1 MEKIGKIC
9 WLIDTEGWAFENR
22 AKAISSRLPNFEHEI
37 LVMNS
42 LETMKKLHKFDIIV
56 CDFLPWMIDI
66 KLNNRQRLIVG
77 LRSFRALEIYEALAN
92 AG

>member
-1 MEKIGKIC
+1 MEKILKIC

-22 AKAISSRLPNFEHEI
+22 AKAISRLLPDYEHEI
-37 LVMNS
+37 IKMNS
-42 LETMKKLHKFDIIV
+42 WESMHKLGKADIIV

-66 KLNNRQRLIVG
+66 KLRDRQRIVVG